1 MRTSIGLSYAAGG
14 GLGTALVPARPLR
27 LHRILHR
34 LDRTS
39 LRLAHLLDHL
49 CIRFRLYAGRGN
61 REDSEINTGFV
72 HRLQPQLI
80 VGRRDL
86 MKGSVGI
93 AVTQVLGAEVKAAGA
108 MRKIALEAKK
118 P

>member
-1 MRTSIGLSYAAGG
+1 
-14 GLGTALVPARPLR
+14 
-27 LHRILHR
+27 
-34 LDRTS
+34 
-39 LRLAHLLDHL
+39 
-49 CIRFRLYAGRGN
+49 
-61 REDSEINTGFV
+61 
-72 HRLQPQLI
+72 
-80 VGRRDL
+80 